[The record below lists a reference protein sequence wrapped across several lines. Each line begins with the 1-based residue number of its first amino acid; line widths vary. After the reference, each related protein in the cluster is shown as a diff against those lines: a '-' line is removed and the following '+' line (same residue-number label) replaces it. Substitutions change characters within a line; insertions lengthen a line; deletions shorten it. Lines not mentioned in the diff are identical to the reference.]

1 MDQFKLAE
9 FAKKSENKEDPAVF
23 TESVQE
29 DGIAQGT
36 LIVSRLFNTML
47 GETTRVMK
55 SWNAELVK
63 VLDAAG
69 LTPTALSDEQ
79 LLSAFITL
87 IKKNSNGLQLGDLVP
102 NIGTTSP
109 LGRVLCNGQ
118 RLGNCKRIFPD
129 FYDYVVK
136 NTPFKTVAEWNAQV
150 SKFGQCGF
158 CAVDGD
164 DVIVPL
170 ITRNISGVKD
180 LSQCGQAVNDTMR
193 PITGGVCKINEYLN
207 EGDTRFTSGAFFMGA
222 RGSAGFGNGVKG
234 GSADGYTPI
243 AMNSGA
249 LGAAYNGT
257 ETRGKCVQ
265 YPYYIQVYTGATSQ
279 GLADTAALVDLLKYQ
294 NQLGLLPLP
303 KGNTVNLASGG
314 IYSGAVNSDV
324 TFILPA
330 VTDKSLLNQI
340 LIQLDISGDPKINWG
355 TTNYFSGEPS
365 TSTGNYNIIYEY
377 DNLLNA
383 WVVGQVEK
391 VVL

>member
-1 MDQFKLAE
+1 MEQFKLAE

-79 LLSAFITL
+79 LLSAFLTL

-129 FYDYVVK
+129 FYDYVVN
-136 NTPFKTVAEWNAQV
+136 NTPYKTVAEWNAQV

-170 ITRNISGVKD
+170 ITRTISGVKD

-193 PITGGVCKINEYLN
+193 PLTGSVG
-207 EGDTRFTSGAFFMGA
+207 RF
-222 RGSAGFGNGVKG
+222 FGNDNEASGIFEKVPYPNTYGDDGSGTWWAFRIDVK
-234 GSADGYTPI
+234 SAK
-243 AMNSGA
+243 

-279 GLADTAALVDLLKYQ
+279 GMADTAALVDLLKYQ
-294 NQLGLLPLP
+294 NQLGILPLP

-314 IYSGAVNSDV
+314 IYSGAINSDV

-340 LIQLDISGDPKINWG
+340 LIQLNISGKPKINWG

-365 TSTGNYNIIYEY
+365 TSAGNYNIIYEY

>member
-9 FAKKSENKEDPAVF
+9 FAKKSENKENPAVF

-29 DGIAQGT
+29 NGIAQGT

-79 LLSAFITL
+79 LLSAFLTL

-136 NTPFKTVAEWNAQV
+136 NTPYKTVAEWNSQV

-170 ITRNISGVKD
+170 ITRTISGVKD

-193 PITGGVCKINEYLN
+193 PLTGSVG
-207 EGDTRFTSGAFFMGA
+207 RF
-222 RGSAGFGNGVKG
+222 FGNDNEASGIFEKVRYDNTYGDDGSGTWSAFRIDVK
-234 GSADGYTPI
+234 SAK
-243 AMNSGA
+243 

-279 GLADTAALVDLLKYQ
+279 GMADTAALVDLLKYQ
-294 NQLGLLPLP
+294 NQLGILPLP

-340 LIQLDISGDPKINWG
+340 LIQLNISGEPKINWG

-365 TSTGNYNIIYEY
+365 NGAGNYNIIYEF

>member
-79 LLSAFITL
+79 LLSAFLTL

-158 CAVDGD
+158 CAVDGA

-170 ITRNISGVKD
+170 ITRTISGVKD

-193 PITGGVCKINEYLN
+193 PLTGSVG
-207 EGDTRFTSGAFFMGA
+207 RF
-222 RGSAGFGNGVKG
+222 FGNDNEASGIFEKVPYHNTYGDDGAGTWSAFRIDVK
-234 GSADGYTPI
+234 SAK
-243 AMNSGA
+243 

-294 NQLGLLPLP
+294 NQLGILPLP

-355 TTNYFSGEPS
+355 ATNYFSGEPS
-365 TSTGNYNIIYEY
+365 TSAGNYNIIYEY

>member
-9 FAKKSENKEDPAVF
+9 FAKKSENKENLAVF

-29 DGIAQGT
+29 NGIAQGT

-47 GETTRVMK
+47 GRTTRVMK

-79 LLSAFITL
+79 LLSAFLTL

-136 NTPFKTVAEWNAQV
+136 NTPYKTVAEWNAQV
-150 SKFGQCGF
+150 AKFGQCGF

-170 ITRNISGVKD
+170 ITRTISGVKD

-193 PITGGVCKINEYLN
+193 PLTGSVG
-207 EGDTRFTSGAFFMGA
+207 RF
-222 RGSAGFGNGVKG
+222 FGNDNEASGIFEKVRYDNTDGDDGSGTWSAFRIDVK
-234 GSADGYTPI
+234 SAK
-243 AMNSGA
+243 

-279 GLADTAALVDLLKYQ
+279 GMADTAALVDLLKYQ
-294 NQLGLLPLP
+294 NQLGILPLP

-340 LIQLDISGDPKINWG
+340 LIQLNISGEPKINWG

-365 TSTGNYNIIYEY
+365 TSAGNYNIIYEF

>member
-9 FAKKSENKEDPAVF
+9 FAKKSENKENPAVF

-29 DGIAQGT
+29 NGIAQGT

-79 LLSAFITL
+79 LLSAFLTL

-118 RLGNCKRIFPD
+118 RSGNCKRIFPD

-136 NTPFKTVAEWNAQV
+136 NTPYKTVAEWNAQV
-150 SKFGQCGF
+150 AKFGQCGF

-170 ITRNISGVKD
+170 ITRTISGVKD

-193 PITGGVCKINEYLN
+193 PLTGSVG
-207 EGDTRFTSGAFFMGA
+207 RF
-222 RGSAGFGNGVKG
+222 FGNDNEASGIFEKVRYDNTHGDNGAGSWSAFRIDVK
-234 GSADGYTPI
+234 SAK
-243 AMNSGA
+243 

-279 GLADTAALVDLLKYQ
+279 GMADTAALVDLLKYQ
-294 NQLGLLPLP
+294 NQLGILPLP

-340 LIQLDISGDPKINWG
+340 LIQLNISGEPKINWG

-365 TSTGNYNIIYEY
+365 TSAGNYNIIYEY

>member
-1 MDQFKLAE
+1 MDQFKPAE
-9 FAKKSENKEDPAVF
+9 FAKKSENKENPAVF

-29 DGIAQGT
+29 NGIAQGT

-79 LLSAFITL
+79 LLSAFLTL

-136 NTPFKTVAEWNAQV
+136 NTPYKTVAEWNAQV
-150 SKFGQCGF
+150 AKFGQCGF

-170 ITRNISGVKD
+170 ITRTISGVKD

-193 PITGGVCKINEYLN
+193 PLTGSVG
-207 EGDTRFTSGAFFMGA
+207 RF
-222 RGSAGFGNGVKG
+222 FGNDNEASGIFEKVRYDNTYGDDGSGTWSAFRIDVK
-234 GSADGYTPI
+234 SAK
-243 AMNSGA
+243 

-279 GLADTAALVDLLKYQ
+279 GMADTAALVDLLKYQ
-294 NQLGLLPLP
+294 NQLGILPLP

-340 LIQLDISGDPKINWG
+340 LIQLNISGEPKINWG

-365 TSTGNYNIIYEY
+365 TSAGNYNIIYEY

>member
-29 DGIAQGT
+29 NGIAQGT

-63 VLDAAG
+63 VLDTAG
-69 LTPTALSDEQ
+69 LTPTELSDEQ

-136 NTPFKTVAEWNAQV
+136 NTPYKTVAEWNAQV
-150 SKFGQCGF
+150 SKFGQCGY

-170 ITRNISGVKD
+170 ITRTISGVKD

-193 PITGGVCKINEYLN
+193 PLTGSVG
-207 EGDTRFTSGAFFMGA
+207 RF
-222 RGSAGFGNGVKG
+222 FGNDNEASGIFEKVPYHNTYGDDGAGTWTAYRIDVK
-234 GSADGYTPI
+234 SAK
-243 AMNSGA
+243 
-249 LGAAYNGT
+249 LGAAYSGT

-294 NQLGLLPLP
+294 NQLGILPLP

-365 TSTGNYNIIYEY
+365 TSAGNYNIIYEY

-383 WVVGQVEK
+383 WVVGQVKK

>member
-9 FAKKSENKEDPAVF
+9 FAKKSENKENPAVF

-29 DGIAQGT
+29 NGIAQGT

-79 LLSAFITL
+79 LLSAFLTL

-136 NTPFKTVAEWNAQV
+136 NTPYKTVAEWNSQV
-150 SKFGQCGF
+150 AKFGQCGF

-170 ITRNISGVKD
+170 ITRTISGVKD

-193 PITGGVCKINEYLN
+193 QMSGL
-207 EGDTRFTSGAFFMGA
+207 FTSIDRGA
-222 RGSAGFGNGVKG
+222 RGKYSAPFKVAGRWITDINGGNGDQWGTYVQMDT
-234 GSADGYTPI
+234 ST
-243 AMNSGA
+243 

-279 GLADTAALVDLLKYQ
+279 GMADTAALVDLLKYQ
-294 NQLGLLPLP
+294 NQLGILPLP

-340 LIQLDISGDPKINWG
+340 LIQLNISGEPKINWG

-365 TSTGNYNIIYEY
+365 TGAGNYNIIYEF

>member
-9 FAKKSENKEDPAVF
+9 FAKKSENKENPAVF

-29 DGIAQGT
+29 EGIAQGT

-79 LLSAFITL
+79 LLSAFLTL

-170 ITRNISGVKD
+170 ITRTISGVKD
-180 LSQCGQAVNDTMR
+180 LSQTGQAVNDTMR
-193 PITGGVCKINEYLN
+193 PVNVL
-207 EGDTRFTSGAFFMGA
+207 FTSLD
-222 RGSAGFGNGVKG
+222 RGDRGRYQGPVAVEGRWSSNIKG
-234 GSADGYTPI
+234 GDGDNWGTYLRVNT
-243 AMNSGA
+243 ATM
-249 LGAAYNGT
+249 GAAYNGS

-279 GLADTAALVDLLKYQ
+279 GMADTAALVDLLKYQ
-294 NQLGLLPLP
+294 NQLGVLPLP

-365 TSTGNYNIIYEY
+365 TSAGNYNIIYEF

>member
-9 FAKKSENKEDPAVF
+9 FAKKSENKENPAVF

-29 DGIAQGT
+29 NGIAQGT

-79 LLSAFITL
+79 LLSAFLTL

-136 NTPFKTVAEWNAQV
+136 NTPYKTVAEWNAQV

-170 ITRNISGVKD
+170 ITRTISGVKD

-193 PITGGVCKINEYLN
+193 PLTGSVG
-207 EGDTRFTSGAFFMGA
+207 RF
-222 RGSAGFGNGVKG
+222 FGNDNEASGIFEKVPYHNTYGDDGAGTWSAFRIDVKSAKL
-234 GSADGYTPI
+234 GS
-243 AMNSGA
+243 
-249 LGAAYNGT
+249 AYNGT
-257 ETRGKCVQ
+257 ETRGKCIQ

-279 GLADTAALVDLLKYQ
+279 GMADTAALVDLLKYQ
-294 NQLGLLPLP
+294 NQLGILPLP

-365 TSTGNYNIIYEY
+365 TSAGNYNIIYEY

>member
-9 FAKKSENKEDPAVF
+9 FAKKSENKENPAVF

-29 DGIAQGT
+29 NGIAQGT

-79 LLSAFITL
+79 LLSAFLTL

-136 NTPFKTVAEWNAQV
+136 NTPYKTVSEWNAQV

-170 ITRNISGVKD
+170 ITRTISGVKD
-180 LSQCGQAVNDTMR
+180 LIQCGQAVNDTMR
-193 PITGGVCKINEYLN
+193 PLTGSVG
-207 EGDTRFTSGAFFMGA
+207 RF
-222 RGSAGFGNGVKG
+222 FGNDNEASGIFEKVRYDNTYGDDGSGTWSAFRIDVK
-234 GSADGYTPI
+234 SAK
-243 AMNSGA
+243 

-279 GLADTAALVDLLKYQ
+279 GMADTAALVDLLKYQ
-294 NQLGLLPLP
+294 NQLGILPLP

-340 LIQLDISGDPKINWG
+340 LIQLNISGEPKINWG

-365 TSTGNYNIIYEY
+365 TSAGNYNIIYEF

>member
-9 FAKKSENKEDPAVF
+9 FAKKSENKENPAVF

-29 DGIAQGT
+29 EGIAQGT

-79 LLSAFITL
+79 LLSAFLTL

-136 NTPFKTVAEWNAQV
+136 NTPYKTVAEWNAQV

-170 ITRNISGVKD
+170 ITRTISGVKD

-193 PITGGVCKINEYLN
+193 QMSGI
-207 EGDTRFTSGAFFMGA
+207 FTSID
-222 RGSAGFGNGVKG
+222 RGDRGKYSAPFKVAGRWSTNIKG
-234 GSADGYTPI
+234 GDGDQWGTYVQMDT
-243 AMNSGA
+243 ST

-265 YPYYIQVYTGATSQ
+265 YPYYIQVYTGATSP
-279 GLADTAALVDLLKYQ
+279 GMADTAALVDLLKYQ
-294 NQLGLLPLP
+294 NQLGILPLP

-355 TTNYFSGEPS
+355 TNNYFSGEPS
-365 TSTGNYNIIYEY
+365 TSAGNYNIIYEY

>member
-9 FAKKSENKEDPAVF
+9 FAKKSENKENPAVF

-79 LLSAFITL
+79 LLSAFLTL

-136 NTPFKTVAEWNAQV
+136 NTPYKTVSEWNAQV
-150 SKFGQCGF
+150 AKFGQCGF

-170 ITRNISGVKD
+170 ITRTISGVKD

-193 PITGGVCKINEYLN
+193 PLTGSVGRFFGNDNEASGIFEKVRYDN
-207 EGDTRFTSGAFFMGA
+207 TSGDDGDGTWSAF
-222 RGSAGFGNGVKG
+222 RIDVKSAK
-234 GSADGYTPI
+234 
-243 AMNSGA
+243 

-279 GLADTAALVDLLKYQ
+279 GMADTAALVDLLKYQ
-294 NQLGLLPLP
+294 NQLGILPLP

-314 IYSGAVNSDV
+314 IYSGEVNSDV

-340 LIQLDISGDPKINWG
+340 LIQLNISGEPKINWG

-365 TSTGNYNIIYEY
+365 TSAGNYNIIYEY

>member
-79 LLSAFITL
+79 LLSAFLTL

-136 NTPFKTVAEWNAQV
+136 NTPFKTGAEWHAQV

-170 ITRNISGVKD
+170 ITRTISGVKD

-193 PITGGVCKINEYLN
+193 PLTGSVG
-207 EGDTRFTSGAFFMGA
+207 RF
-222 RGSAGFGNGVKG
+222 FGNDDEASGIFEKEPYYNTYGDDGAGTWTVFRIDVK
-234 GSADGYTPI
+234 SAK
-243 AMNSGA
+243 

-294 NQLGLLPLP
+294 NQLGILPLP

-365 TSTGNYNIIYEY
+365 TSAGNYNIIYEY

>member
-9 FAKKSENKEDPAVF
+9 FAKKSENKENPAVF

-55 SWNAELVK
+55 SWNAEFVK

-79 LLSAFITL
+79 LLSAFLTL

-136 NTPFKTVAEWNAQV
+136 NTPYKTVAEWNAQV

-170 ITRNISGVKD
+170 ITRTISGVKD
-180 LSQCGQAVNDTMR
+180 LSQTGQAVNDTMR
-193 PITGGVCKINEYLN
+193 PVNVL
-207 EGDTRFTSGAFFMGA
+207 FTSLD
-222 RGSAGFGNGVKG
+222 RGDRGRYQGPVAVEGRWSSNIKG
-234 GSADGYTPI
+234 GDGDNWGTYLRINT
-243 AMNSGA
+243 ATM
-249 LGAAYNGT
+249 GAAYNGS

-294 NQLGLLPLP
+294 NQLGILPLP

-365 TSTGNYNIIYEY
+365 TSAGNYNIIYEY

>member
-9 FAKKSENKEDPAVF
+9 FAKKSENKENPAVF

-79 LLSAFITL
+79 LLSAFLTL

-102 NIGTTSP
+102 NIGTISP

-136 NTPFKTVAEWNAQV
+136 NTPYKTVSEWNAQV
-150 SKFGQCGF
+150 AKFGQCGF

-170 ITRNISGVKD
+170 ITRTISGVKD

-193 PITGGVCKINEYLN
+193 PLTGSVGRFFGNDNEASGIFEKVRYDN
-207 EGDTRFTSGAFFMGA
+207 TSGDDGDGTWSAF
-222 RGSAGFGNGVKG
+222 RIDVKSAK
-234 GSADGYTPI
+234 
-243 AMNSGA
+243 

-279 GLADTAALVDLLKYQ
+279 GMADTAALVDLLKYQ
-294 NQLGLLPLP
+294 NQLGILPLP

-314 IYSGAVNSDV
+314 IYSGEVNSDV

-340 LIQLDISGDPKINWG
+340 LIQLNISGEPKINWG

-365 TSTGNYNIIYEY
+365 TSAGNYNIIYEY

>member
-9 FAKKSENKEDPAVF
+9 FAKKSENKENPAVF

-29 DGIAQGT
+29 NGIAQGT

-79 LLSAFITL
+79 LLSAFLTL

-136 NTPFKTVAEWNAQV
+136 NTPYKTVAEWNAQV
-150 SKFGQCGF
+150 DKFVQCGF
-158 CAVDGD
+158 GAVDGD

-170 ITRNISGVKD
+170 VTRTISGVKE

-193 PITGGVCKINEYLN
+193 PLTGSVG
-207 EGDTRFTSGAFFMGA
+207 RF
-222 RGSAGFGNGVKG
+222 FGNDNEASGIFEKVRYDNTHGDNGAGSWSAFRIDVK
-234 GSADGYTPI
+234 SAK
-243 AMNSGA
+243 

-279 GLADTAALVDLLKYQ
+279 GMADTAALVDLLKYQ
-294 NQLGLLPLP
+294 NQLGILPLP

-340 LIQLDISGDPKINWG
+340 LIQLNISGEPKINWG

-365 TSTGNYNIIYEY
+365 TSAGNYNIIYEY

>member
-9 FAKKSENKEDPAVF
+9 FAKKSENKENPAVF

-29 DGIAQGT
+29 EGIAQGT

-79 LLSAFITL
+79 LLSAFLTL

-170 ITRNISGVKD
+170 ITRTISGVKD
-180 LSQCGQAVNDTMR
+180 LSQTGQAVNDTMR
-193 PITGGVCKINEYLN
+193 PVNVL
-207 EGDTRFTSGAFFMGA
+207 FTSLD
-222 RGSAGFGNGVKG
+222 RGDRGRYQGPVAVEGRWSSNIKG
-234 GSADGYTPI
+234 GDGDNWGTYLRVNT
-243 AMNSGA
+243 ATM
-249 LGAAYNGT
+249 GAAYNGS

-279 GLADTAALVDLLKYQ
+279 GMADTAALVDLLKYQ
-294 NQLGLLPLP
+294 NQLGVLPLP

-365 TSTGNYNIIYEY
+365 TSAGNYNIIYEY